1 MYTMIY
7 LEPILKASRRVILNS
22 IRNICK
28 EILTRPPQDIGKSN
42 QMWNKRAKE
51 LSLLAE
57 RDDADGYI
65 EFFKQHVDLN
75 GTTVIDLGCGA
86 GRYLKLLMDEGALVE
101 GLEPSKEMIKYA
113 KKHIKDSGYNEED
126 VNIYN
131 VAFQDFEPKKQYD
144 YVFISNSP
152 IVGYYESYE
161 KILKLAKKG
170 IFIGEW
176 IERKDLF
183 FEKLVRSMGKEVKR
197 QLMFDIYYYFNL
209 FAADGY
215 LPNFKSSIK
224 ISKEELKVEKCIQRY
239 TCWIYG
245 GGYTDNDM
253 KLVMDEILKYKS
265 DKEELIAEFHGIR
278 GMIYV
283 DKEVYI
289 ST

>member
-1 MYTMIY
+1 MIY

-28 EILTRPPQDIGKSN
+28 ESLTRPPQDIDKSN

-176 IERKDLF
+176 IERNDLF

-239 TCWIYG
+239 TSWIYG
-245 GGYTDNDM
+245 EGYTDNDM

-283 DKEVYI
+283 DKKVYI
-289 ST
+289 

>member
-1 MYTMIY
+1 MIY
-7 LEPILKASRRVILNS
+7 LAPILKASRRVMLNS

-28 EILTRPPQDIGKSN
+28 ESLTRPPQDIDKSN

-65 EFFKQHVDLN
+65 EFFKQHADLN
-75 GTTVIDLGCGA
+75 GATVIDLGCGA
-86 GRYLKLLMDEGALVE
+86 GRYLKLLMDEGTLVE
-101 GLEPSKEMIKYA
+101 GLEPSEEMIKYA

-131 VAFQDFEPKKQYD
+131 VAFQDFEPEKQYD

-239 TCWIYG
+239 TSWIYG
-245 GGYTDNDM
+245 EGYTDNDM

-283 DKEVYI
+283 DKKVYV
-289 ST
+289 

>member
-1 MYTMIY
+1 M
-7 LEPILKASRRVILNS
+7 LNS

-28 EILTRPPQDIGKSN
+28 EALTRPPQDIDKSN

-57 RDDADGYI
+57 QDDADGYI
-65 EFFKQHVDLN
+65 EFFKQHADLK
-75 GTTVIDLGCGA
+75 GATVIDLGCGA
-86 GRYLKLLMDEGALVE
+86 GRYIKLLMDEGALVE
-101 GLEPSKEMIKYA
+101 GLEPSEEMIKYA
-113 KKHIKDSGYNEED
+113 KNHIKESCYNEEN
-126 VNIYN
+126 VRIYN
-131 VAFQDFEPKKQYD
+131 MAFQDFEPQQQYD

-183 FEKLVRSMGKEVKR
+183 FEKLAKSMGKSVKR
-197 QLMFDIYYYFNL
+197 QLMYDIYYYFNL

-215 LPNFKSSIK
+215 LPDFKSSIK
-224 ISKEELKVEKCIQRY
+224 VTKEELKIEKCIQRY
-239 TCWIYG
+239 TGWIYG
-245 GGYTDNDM
+245 EGYTDDDV
-253 KLVMDEILKYKS
+253 KQVMDEILKNKIA
-265 DKEELIAEFHGIR
+265 KEDLCVEFHGIR

-283 DKEVYI
+283 DKKVYI
-289 ST
+289 

>member
-131 VAFQDFEPKKQYD
+131 VAFQDFEPEKQYD

>member
-1 MYTMIY
+1 M
-7 LEPILKASRRVILNS
+7 LNS

-65 EFFKQHVDLN
+65 EFFKQHADLN
-75 GTTVIDLGCGA
+75 GATVIDLGCGA
-86 GRYLKLLMDEGALVE
+86 GRYLKLLMDEGTLVE
-101 GLEPSKEMIKYA
+101 GLEPSEEMIKYA

-131 VAFQDFEPKKQYD
+131 VAFQDFEPEKQYD

-239 TCWIYG
+239 TSWIYG
-245 GGYTDNDM
+245 EGYTDNDM

-283 DKEVYI
+283 DKKVYV
-289 ST
+289 

>member
-1 MYTMIY
+1 MTY
-7 LEPILKASRRVILNS
+7 LAPILKASRRVMLNS

-28 EILTRPPQDIGKSN
+28 ESLTRPPQDIDKSN

-65 EFFKQHVDLN
+65 EFFKQHADLN
-75 GTTVIDLGCGA
+75 GATVIDLSCGA

-101 GLEPSKEMIKYA
+101 GLEPSEEMIKYA

-131 VAFQDFEPKKQYD
+131 VAFQDFEPEKQYD

-239 TCWIYG
+239 TSWIYG
-245 GGYTDNDM
+245 EGYTDNDM

-283 DKEVYI
+283 DKKVYI
-289 ST
+289 

>member
-1 MYTMIY
+1 MIY

-101 GLEPSKEMIKYA
+101 GLEPSKAMIKYA

-224 ISKEELKVEKCIQRY
+224 ISKEELKAEKCIQRY
-239 TCWIYG
+239 TSWIYG
-245 GGYTDNDM
+245 EGYTDNDM

-289 ST
+289 

>member
-1 MYTMIY
+1 MIY
-7 LEPILKASRRVILNS
+7 LEPILKASRRVMLNS

-57 RDDADGYI
+57 RDDTDGYI

-75 GTTVIDLGCGA
+75 GATVIDLGCGA

-239 TCWIYG
+239 TSWIYG
-245 GGYTDNDM
+245 EGYTDNDM

-283 DKEVYI
+283 DKKVYI
-289 ST
+289 

>member
-1 MYTMIY
+1 MIY

-224 ISKEELKVEKCIQRY
+224 ISKEELKAEKCIQRY
-239 TCWIYG
+239 TSWIYG
-245 GGYTDNDM
+245 EGYTDNDM

-289 ST
+289 

>member
-1 MYTMIY
+1 M
-7 LEPILKASRRVILNS
+7 LNS

-28 EILTRPPQDIGKSN
+28 ERLTRPPQDIDKSN

-65 EFFKQHVDLN
+65 EFFKQHVNLN
-75 GTTVIDLGCGA
+75 GATVIDLGCGA
-86 GRYLKLLMDEGALVE
+86 GRYLKLLLDEGALVE

-131 VAFQDFEPKKQYD
+131 VAFQDFEPEKQYD

-183 FEKLVRSMGKEVKR
+183 FENLVRSMGKEIKR

-239 TCWIYG
+239 TSWIYG
-245 GGYTDNDM
+245 ESYTDADM
-253 KLVMDEILKYKS
+253 KLVMDEILKLKS
-265 DKEELIAEFHGIR
+265 GEEELIAKFHGIR

-283 DKEVYI
+283 DKKVCI
-289 ST
+289 

>member
-1 MYTMIY
+1 M
-7 LEPILKASRRVILNS
+7 LNS

-28 EILTRPPQDIGKSN
+28 ESLTRPPQDIDKSN

-65 EFFKQHVDLN
+65 EFFKQHVDLK
-75 GTTVIDLGCGA
+75 GATVIDLGCGA
-86 GRYLKLLMDEGALVE
+86 GRYLKLLMDEGASVE
-101 GLEPSKEMIKYA
+101 GLEPSEEMIKYA

-126 VNIYN
+126 INIYN
-131 VAFQDFEPKKQYD
+131 VAFQDFEPEKQYD
-144 YVFISNSP
+144 YLFISNSP

-239 TCWIYG
+239 TSWIYG
-245 GGYTDNDM
+245 EGYTDNDM

-283 DKEVYI
+283 DKKVYI
-289 ST
+289 

>member
-1 MYTMIY
+1 MIY
-7 LEPILKASRRVILNS
+7 LAPILKASRRVMLDS

-28 EILTRPPQDIGKSN
+28 ESLTRPPQDIDKSN

-65 EFFKQHVDLN
+65 EFFKQHADLN
-75 GTTVIDLGCGA
+75 GATVIDLGCGA

-101 GLEPSKEMIKYA
+101 GLEPSEEMIKYA

-131 VAFQDFEPKKQYD
+131 VAFQDFEPEKQYD

-239 TCWIYG
+239 TSWIYG
-245 GGYTDNDM
+245 EGYTDNDM

-283 DKEVYI
+283 DKKVYI
-289 ST
+289 

>member
-1 MYTMIY
+1 M
-7 LEPILKASRRVILNS
+7 LNS

-28 EILTRPPQDIGKSN
+28 EALTKPPQDIDKSN

-57 RDDADGYI
+57 QDDADGYI
-65 EFFKQHVDLN
+65 EFFKQHADLK
-75 GTTVIDLGCGA
+75 GATVSDLGCGA
-86 GRYLKLLMDEGALVE
+86 GRYIKLLMDEGALVD
-101 GLEPSKEMIKYA
+101 GLEPSEEMIKYA
-113 KKHIKDSGYNEED
+113 KNHIKESCYNEEN
-126 VNIYN
+126 VRIYN
-131 VAFQDFEPKKQYD
+131 MAFQDFEPQQQYD

-183 FEKLVRSMGKEVKR
+183 FEKLAKSMGKSVKR
-197 QLMFDIYYYFNL
+197 QLMYDIYYYFNL

-215 LPNFKSSIK
+215 LPDFKSSIK
-224 ISKEELKVEKCIQRY
+224 VTKEELKIEKCIQRY
-239 TCWIYG
+239 TGWIYG
-245 GGYTDNDM
+245 EGYTDDDV
-253 KLVMDEILKYKS
+253 KQVMDEILKNKIA
-265 DKEELIAEFHGIR
+265 KEDLYVEFHGIR

-283 DKEVYI
+283 DKKAYI
-289 ST
+289 

>member
-1 MYTMIY
+1 MIY

>member
-131 VAFQDFEPKKQYD
+131 VAFQDFEPEKQYD

-183 FEKLVRSMGKEVKR
+183 FEKLVRAMGKDVKR

>member
-224 ISKEELKVEKCIQRY
+224 ISKEELKAEKCIQRY
-239 TCWIYG
+239 TSWIYG
-245 GGYTDNDM
+245 EGYTDNDM

-289 ST
+289 

>member
-1 MYTMIY
+1 MIY
-7 LEPILKASRRVILNS
+7 LAPILKASRRVMLNS

-28 EILTRPPQDIGKSN
+28 ESLTRPPQDIDKSN

-57 RDDADGYI
+57 RDDVDGYI
-65 EFFKQHVDLN
+65 EFFKQHVDLK
-75 GTTVIDLGCGA
+75 GATVIDLGCGA
-86 GRYLKLLMDEGALVE
+86 GRYLKLLMDEGASVE
-101 GLEPSKEMIKYA
+101 GLEPSEEMIKYA

-126 VNIYN
+126 INIYN
-131 VAFQDFEPKKQYD
+131 VAFQDFEPEKQYD

-239 TCWIYG
+239 TSWIYG
-245 GGYTDNDM
+245 EGYTDNDM

-283 DKEVYI
+283 DKKVYI
-289 ST
+289 

>member
-1 MYTMIY
+1 MIY
-7 LEPILKASRRVILNS
+7 LEPILKALRRVMLNS

-28 EILTRPPQDIGKSN
+28 ESLTRPPQDIDKSN

-65 EFFKQHVDLN
+65 EFFKQHADLN
-75 GTTVIDLGCGA
+75 GATVIDLGCGA
-86 GRYLKLLMDEGALVE
+86 GRYLKLLMDEGTLVE
-101 GLEPSKEMIKYA
+101 GLEPSEEMIKYA

-131 VAFQDFEPKKQYD
+131 VAFQDFEPEKQYD

-239 TCWIYG
+239 TSWIYG
-245 GGYTDNDM
+245 EGYTDNDM

-283 DKEVYI
+283 DKKVYI
-289 ST
+289 

>member
-1 MYTMIY
+1 MIY
-7 LEPILKASRRVILNS
+7 LEPILKASRRVMLNS

-28 EILTRPPQDIGKSN
+28 ESLTRPPQDIDKSN

-65 EFFKQHVDLN
+65 EFFKQHSDLN
-75 GTTVIDLGCGA
+75 GATVIDLGCGA
-86 GRYLKLLMDEGALVE
+86 GRYLKLLMDEGASVE

-131 VAFQDFEPKKQYD
+131 VAFQDFEPEKQYD

-197 QLMFDIYYYFNL
+197 QLIFDIYYYFNL

-239 TCWIYG
+239 TSWIYG
-245 GGYTDNDM
+245 EGYTDNDM

-283 DKEVYI
+283 DKKVYI
-289 ST
+289 

>member
-1 MYTMIY
+1 M
-7 LEPILKASRRVILNS
+7 LNS

-28 EILTRPPQDIGKSN
+28 ERLTRPPQDIDKSN

-101 GLEPSKEMIKYA
+101 GLEPSEEMIKYA

-131 VAFQDFEPKKQYD
+131 VAFQDFEPEKQYD

-239 TCWIYG
+239 TSWIYG
-245 GGYTDNDM
+245 EGYTDNDM

-265 DKEELIAEFHGIR
+265 DKEELIVEFHGIR

-289 ST
+289 

>member
-1 MYTMIY
+1 MIY
-7 LEPILKASRRVILNS
+7 LAPILKASRRVMLDS

-28 EILTRPPQDIGKSN
+28 ESLTRPPQDIDKSN

-65 EFFKQHVDLN
+65 EFFKQHADLN
-75 GTTVIDLGCGA
+75 GATVIDLGCGA

-101 GLEPSKEMIKYA
+101 GLEPSEEMIKYA
-113 KKHIKDSGYNEED
+113 KKHIKDSGYNEGD

-131 VAFQDFEPKKQYD
+131 VAFQDFEPEKQYD

-239 TCWIYG
+239 TSWIYG
-245 GGYTDNDM
+245 EGYTDNDM

-283 DKEVYI
+283 DKKVYI
-289 ST
+289 

>member
-1 MYTMIY
+1 MIY
-7 LEPILKASRRVILNS
+7 LEPILKALRRVMLNS

-131 VAFQDFEPKKQYD
+131 VAFQDFEPEKQYD

-239 TCWIYG
+239 TSWIYG
-245 GGYTDNDM
+245 EGYTDNDM

-289 ST
+289 

>member
-1 MYTMIY
+1 MIY
-7 LEPILKASRRVILNS
+7 LEPILKASRRVMLNS

-28 EILTRPPQDIGKSN
+28 ESLTRPPQDIDKSN

-65 EFFKQHVDLN
+65 EFFKQHVDLK
-75 GTTVIDLGCGA
+75 GATVIDLGCGA
-86 GRYLKLLMDEGALVE
+86 GRYLKLLMDEGASVE
-101 GLEPSKEMIKYA
+101 GLEPSEEMTKYA

-131 VAFQDFEPKKQYD
+131 VAFQDFEPEKQYD

-239 TCWIYG
+239 TSWIYG
-245 GGYTDNDM
+245 EGYTDNDM

-283 DKEVYI
+283 DKKVYV
-289 ST
+289 

>member
-1 MYTMIY
+1 MIY

-224 ISKEELKVEKCIQRY
+224 ISKEELKAEKCIQRY
-239 TCWIYG
+239 TSWIYG
-245 GGYTDNDM
+245 EGYTDNDM

-265 DKEELIAEFHGIR
+265 DKEELIAEIHGIR

-289 ST
+289 

>member
-1 MYTMIY
+1 MIY

-131 VAFQDFEPKKQYD
+131 VAFQDFEPEKQYD

>member
-1 MYTMIY
+1 MIY
-7 LEPILKASRRVILNS
+7 LEPILKASRRVMLNS

-57 RDDADGYI
+57 RDDTDGYI

-75 GTTVIDLGCGA
+75 GATVIDLGCGA

-101 GLEPSKEMIKYA
+101 GLEPSEEMIKYA

-131 VAFQDFEPKKQYD
+131 VAFQDFEPEKQYD

-239 TCWIYG
+239 TSWIYG
-245 GGYTDNDM
+245 EGYTDNDM

-265 DKEELIAEFHGIR
+265 DKEELIVEFHGIR

-289 ST
+289 

>member
-1 MYTMIY
+1 M
-7 LEPILKASRRVILNS
+7 LNS

-57 RDDADGYI
+57 RDDTDGYI

-75 GTTVIDLGCGA
+75 GATVIDLGCGA

-131 VAFQDFEPKKQYD
+131 VAFQDFEPEKQYD

-239 TCWIYG
+239 TSWIYG
-245 GGYTDNDM
+245 EGYTDNDM

-283 DKEVYI
+283 DKKVYI
-289 ST
+289 